1 MVNEQRSQVKYQRQ
15 SLQGQSRRCKFS
27 FKSRST
33 GIPKIERHAVLS
45 PLKLLLVLISALGLA
60 AGFLAPYFGL
70 NALQATIWG
79 FAAAFVLLFLAR
91 EILTSLWRGEFG
103 LDIVAALSM
112 SGALYFG
119 ETLAAAVVSL
129 MYSGGQLLENFAEA
143 RARSEMNTLLGRVPT
158 KALRYLDGNLSEVRI
173 EELVPGDR
181 ILVRQGE
188 IVPVDGKVASG
199 RALLDQSILTGESV
213 PVYRNVGDDVLSGSS
228 SLDMAFD
235 VIAIRP
241 ASQST
246 YAGIVRL
253 VKAAQEAKAP
263 MVRLADRFAMWFL
276 ALTVLLAG
284 GTWMITGEHLRMLAV
299 LVSATPCPLILAV
312 PVAIISGISKAARR
326 GVLVKGGPVL
336 ETLARASVLVIDK
349 TGTLTEGRARLVDVH
364 SSGRR
369 SADEIL
375 RLAASLDQASQHVIA
390 KSIVEAASE
399 RGLTLSMPVRA
410 KEMAGSGIEGH
421 VDGKRIIVGGGDF
434 VRGKLKQRTLKKPAA
449 PPGSVVVAVAVGD
462 HLAGYLILAD
472 ALRGDAADA
481 LTHLRKV
488 GFTRIVLASGDQ
500 HAVVEDIA
508 AQLELDQ
515 IRSELLPG
523 EKVDVVV
530 AERANGV
537 VLMAGDG
544 VNDAPALAAADVGI
558 SMGVRGSPASAESA
572 DAVLL
577 VDNLGRIAEAVEIA
591 QRSRAIALQSV
602 YVGLAL
608 SLGAMVAA
616 AFGYLSVVEGALF
629 QEAIDVAVIL
639 NALRAL
645 R

>member
-1 MVNEQRSQVKYQRQ
+1 MLNR
-15 SLQGQSRRCKFS
+15 
-27 FKSRST
+27 
-33 GIPKIERHAVLS
+33 
-45 PLKLLLVLISALGLA
+45 LKLLLVLVSAFGLS
-60 AGFLAPYFGL
+60 AGFLAPHFGMS
-70 NALQATIWG
+70 ALQHTLWGLAATI
-79 FAAAFVLLFLAR
+79 VLLFLAR
-91 EILTSLWRGEFG
+91 EIITSLWRGEFG

-143 RARSEMNTLLGRVPT
+143 RARAEMNTLLGRVPT
-158 KALRYLDGNLSEVRI
+158 KALRYLDGQLVEVRI
-173 EELVPGDR
+173 EKLVPGDR

-188 IVPVDGKVASG
+188 IVPVDSKVASG
-199 RALLDQSILTGESV
+199 KALLDQSILTGESV

-228 SLDMAFD
+228 SLDTAFD
-235 VIAIRP
+235 VIAIRS

-246 YAGIVRL
+246 YSGIVRL
-253 VKAAQEAKAP
+253 VHAAQEAKAP
-263 MVRLADRFAMWFL
+263 MVRLADRFALWFL

-284 GTWMITGEHLRMLAV
+284 GTWVVTGEHLRMLAV

-349 TGTLTEGRARLVDVH
+349 TGTLTEGRATLVNVH
-364 SSGRR
+364 TSGRR
-369 SADEIL
+369 GPDEIL

-390 KSIVEAASE
+390 ASVVEAAIE
-399 RGLTLSMPVRA
+399 RGLALSMPVHA
-410 KEMAGSGIEGH
+410 KETGGSGVEGR
-421 VDGKRIIVGGGDF
+421 VDGKRVIVGGSDF
-434 VRGKLKQRTLKKPAA
+434 VRRRLKLRTLQKPAA
-449 PPGSVVVAVAVGD
+449 PPGSVIVAVAVDG
-462 HLAGYLILAD
+462 HIAGYLILAD
-472 ALRGDAADA
+472 ALRHDAAQA
-481 LTHLRKV
+481 LAQLRKA

-500 HAVVEDIA
+500 QAVVAAIA
-508 AQLELDQ
+508 AQLDLDH
-515 IRSELLPG
+515 IRAELLPRQ
-523 EKVDVVV
+523 KVDVVI
-530 AERANGV
+530 AERANGI

-616 AFGYLSVVEGALF
+616 ALGYLSVVEGALF
-629 QEAIDVAVIL
+629 QEVIDVAVIL

>member
-1 MVNEQRSQVKYQRQ
+1 MLNR
-15 SLQGQSRRCKFS
+15 
-27 FKSRST
+27 
-33 GIPKIERHAVLS
+33 
-45 PLKLLLVLISALGLA
+45 LKLLLVLVSAVGLS
-60 AGFLAPYFGL
+60 AGFLAPHFGMST
-70 NALQATIWG
+70 LQHTFWGLAATII
-79 FAAAFVLLFLAR
+79 LLFLAR
-91 EILTSLWRGEFG
+91 DILTSLWRGEFG

-143 RARSEMNTLLGRVPT
+143 RARAEMNTLLGRVPT
-158 KALRYLDGNLSEVRI
+158 KALRYLDGQLVEVRI

-199 RALLDQSILTGESV
+199 KALLDQSILTGESV
-213 PVYRNVGDDVLSGSS
+213 PVYRNAGDDVLSGSS
-228 SLDMAFD
+228 SLDTAFD
-235 VIAIRP
+235 LVAIRP

-253 VKAAQEAKAP
+253 VQAAQEAKAP
-263 MVRLADRFAMWFL
+263 MARLADRFALWFL

-284 GTWMITGEHLRMLAV
+284 GTWIITGEHLRMLAV

-349 TGTLTEGRARLVDVH
+349 TGTLTEGRARLVNVH
-364 SSGRR
+364 SSDRR
-369 SADEIL
+369 RPDEIL

-390 KSIVEAASE
+390 ASIVEAAIE

-410 KEMAGSGIEGH
+410 KEMAGSGIEGN
-421 VDGKRIIVGGGDF
+421 VDGRRVIVGGGDF
-434 VRGKLKQRTLKKPAA
+434 VRKKLRLRTLRKPAA
-449 PPGSVVVAVAVGD
+449 PPGSVIVAVAVDGR
-462 HLAGYLILAD
+462 LAGYLILAD
-472 ALRGDAADA
+472 ALRQDAADA
-481 LTHLRKV
+481 LAHLRKA

-500 HAVVEDIA
+500 QAVVEAIA
-508 AQLELDQ
+508 TQLDLNQ
-515 IRSELLPG
+515 IRSQLLPR
-523 EKVDVVV
+523 EKVDLVI
-530 AERANGV
+530 AERSNGV

-629 QEAIDVAVIL
+629 QEVIDVAVIL

>member
-1 MVNEQRSQVKYQRQ
+1 M
-15 SLQGQSRRCKFS
+15 
-27 FKSRST
+27 
-33 GIPKIERHAVLS
+33 
-45 PLKLLLVLISALGLA
+45 
-60 AGFLAPYFGL
+60 
-70 NALQATIWG
+70 
-79 FAAAFVLLFLAR
+79 
-91 EILTSLWRGEFG
+91 
-103 LDIVAALSM
+103 D
-112 SGALYFG
+112 
-119 ETLAAAVVSL
+119 
-129 MYSGGQLLENFAEA
+129 
-143 RARSEMNTLLGRVPT
+143 
-158 KALRYLDGNLSEVRI
+158 
-173 EELVPGDR
+173 
-181 ILVRQGE
+181 
-188 IVPVDGKVASG
+188 
-199 RALLDQSILTGESV
+199 
-213 PVYRNVGDDVLSGSS
+213 RNVGDEVLSGSS

-235 VIAIRP
+235 MIAIRT

-246 YAGIVRL
+246 YSGIVRL
-253 VKAAQEAKAP
+253 VQAAQAAKAP
-263 MVRLADRFAMWFL
+263 MVRLADRFALWFL

-284 GTWMITGEHLRMLAV
+284 GTWVITGEHLRMLAV

-349 TGTLTEGRARLVDVH
+349 TGTLTEGRARLMNVH
-364 SSGRR
+364 ALGRR
-369 SADEIL
+369 KPDEIL

-390 KSIVEAASE
+390 ASVVEAATG
-399 RGLTLSMPVRA
+399 RGLALSMPVHA
-410 KEMAGSGIEGH
+410 KETAGSGIEGH
-421 VDGKRIIVGGGDF
+421 VDGKQVIVGGSDF
-434 VRGKLKQRTLKKPAA
+434 VRRKLKLRTLQKPAA
-449 PPGSVVVAVAVGD
+449 PPGSVIVAVAVDG
-462 HLAGYLILAD
+462 HLAGHLILAD
-472 ALRGDAADA
+472 GLRHDAAHA
-481 LTHLRKV
+481 LAYLRKA

-500 HAVVEDIA
+500 QAVVEAIASQLDI
-508 AQLELDQ
+508 DH
-515 IRSELLPG
+515 IRSELLPR
-523 EKVDVVV
+523 EKVDVVI

-577 VDNLGRIAEAVEIA
+577 VDNLVRIAEAVEIA

-616 AFGYLSVVEGALF
+616 AFGYLAVVEGALF
-629 QEAIDVAVIL
+629 QEVIDVAVIL

>member
-1 MVNEQRSQVKYQRQ
+1 M
-15 SLQGQSRRCKFS
+15 
-27 FKSRST
+27 
-33 GIPKIERHAVLS
+33 LS

>member
-1 MVNEQRSQVKYQRQ
+1 M
-15 SLQGQSRRCKFS
+15 QGQSRRCKFS

-79 FAAAFVLLFLAR
+79 LAAAFVLLFLAR

>member
-1 MVNEQRSQVKYQRQ
+1 M
-15 SLQGQSRRCKFS
+15 QGQSRRCKFS

-399 RGLTLSMPVRA
+399 RGLALSMPVRA

>member
-1 MVNEQRSQVKYQRQ
+1 M
-15 SLQGQSRRCKFS
+15 QGQSRRCKFS

-488 GFTRIVLASGDQ
+488 GFTRVVLASGDQ

>member
-1 MVNEQRSQVKYQRQ
+1 MLNR
-15 SLQGQSRRCKFS
+15 
-27 FKSRST
+27 
-33 GIPKIERHAVLS
+33 
-45 PLKLLLVLISALGLA
+45 LKLLLVFVSAVGLS
-60 AGFLAPYFGL
+60 AGFLAPYFGMS
-70 NALQATIWG
+70 ALQHTLWGLAATII
-79 FAAAFVLLFLAR
+79 LLFLAR
-91 EILTSLWRGEFG
+91 DIFTSLWRGEFG

-143 RARSEMNTLLGRVPT
+143 RARAEMNTLLGRAPT
-158 KALRYLDGNLSEVRI
+158 KALRYFNGQLVEVRI
-173 EELVPGDR
+173 ASLVPGDR

-199 RALLDQSILTGESV
+199 KALLDQSIITGESV
-213 PVYRNVGDDVLSGSS
+213 PVYRNAGDEVLSGSS
-228 SLDMAFD
+228 SLDTAFD
-235 VIAIRP
+235 VIATRP

-253 VKAAQEAKAP
+253 VQAAQEAKAP
-263 MVRLADRFAMWFL
+263 MVRLADRFALWFL

-284 GTWMITGEHLRMLAV
+284 GTWIITGEHLRMLAV

-349 TGTLTEGRARLVDVH
+349 TGTLTEGRARLVNVH
-364 SSGRR
+364 SSDRR
-369 SADEIL
+369 RPDEIL

-390 KSIVEAASE
+390 ASIVEAAIE
-399 RGLTLSMPVRA
+399 RGLALSMPVRA
-410 KEMAGSGIEGH
+410 KEMAGSGIEGN
-421 VDGKRIIVGGGDF
+421 VDGKRVIVGGGDF
-434 VRGKLKQRTLKKPAA
+434 VRKKLRLRTLRKPAA
-449 PPGSVVVAVAVGD
+449 PPGSVIVAVAVDG

-472 ALRGDAADA
+472 ALRQDAADA
-481 LTHLRKV
+481 LAHLRKA

-500 HAVVEDIA
+500 QAVVEAIA
-508 AQLELDQ
+508 TQLDLDQ
-515 IRSELLPG
+515 IRSELLPR
-523 EKVDVVV
+523 EKVDVVI

-629 QEAIDVAVIL
+629 QEVIDVAVIL

>member
-1 MVNEQRSQVKYQRQ
+1 M
-15 SLQGQSRRCKFS
+15 QGQSRRCKFS

-45 PLKLLLVLISALGLA
+45 PLKLLLLLISALGLA

-79 FAAAFVLLFLAR
+79 LAAAFVLLFLAR

-263 MVRLADRFAMWFL
+263 MVRLADRFALWFL

-349 TGTLTEGRARLVDVH
+349 TGTLTEGRARLVDVQ
-364 SSGRR
+364 SSDRR

-421 VDGKRIIVGGGDF
+421 VGGKRIIVGGGDF
-434 VRGKLKQRTLKKPAA
+434 VRGKLKQRTLNEPAA
-449 PPGSVVVAVAVGD
+449 PPGSVVVAVAVDG

-500 HAVVEDIA
+500 HAVAEDIA
-508 AQLELDQ
+508 AQLDLDQ

-523 EKVDVVV
+523 EKVDVVI

>member
-1 MVNEQRSQVKYQRQ
+1 M
-15 SLQGQSRRCKFS
+15 QGQSRRCKFS

-276 ALTVLLAG
+276 ALTVILAG
-284 GTWMITGEHLRMLAV
+284 GTWMMTGEHLRMLAV

>member
-1 MVNEQRSQVKYQRQ
+1 M
-15 SLQGQSRRCKFS
+15 QGQSRRCKFS

-79 FAAAFVLLFLAR
+79 LAAAFVLLFLAR

-284 GTWMITGEHLRMLAV
+284 GTWMMTGEHLRMLAV

>member
-15 SLQGQSRRCKFS
+15 FLQGQSRRCKFS

-79 FAAAFVLLFLAR
+79 LAAAFVLLFLAR

-434 VRGKLKQRTLKKPAA
+434 VRGKLKQCTLKKPAA
-449 PPGSVVVAVAVGD
+449 PPGSVVVAVAVDG
-462 HLAGYLILAD
+462 HPAGYLILAD

-488 GFTRIVLASGDQ
+488 GFTRVVLASGDQ

>member
-1 MVNEQRSQVKYQRQ
+1 M
-15 SLQGQSRRCKFS
+15 QGQSRRCKFS

-449 PPGSVVVAVAVGD
+449 PSGSVVVAVAVGD